1 VTFDVFLDIL
11 EFRFAAKDIS
21 RETPMPMHDWT
32 RVSAG
37 TYHDF
42 HNAWITHIKEALNGI
57 DISHGIEILL

>member
-1 VTFDVFLDIL
+1 
-11 EFRFAAKDIS
+11 
-21 RETPMPMHDWT
+21 MPMHDWT